1 MKKIKILLIGFAIFT
16 FAFTSCNSKK
26 DTEEVNTTT
35 EVYENAQSKTES
47 KPIPKS
53 KPKVYLPNETVP
65 VLQAPAGFRGAIVR
79 ARLESE
85 HSRRV
90 TVHIAIYA
98 RGEKVG
104 QTWVTIPK
112 GELEGEEQTRL
123 DGFMGWFEDRIP
135 STVELK
141 ITSVSEY

>member
-1 MKKIKILLIGFAIFT
+1 MRKILTLLIGFAICT
-16 FAFTSCNSKK
+16 SAIISCNSKK
-26 DTEEVNTTT
+26 NTEEANTAT
-35 EVYENAQSKTES
+35 EVYENTQSETAS
-47 KPIPKS
+47 KSKS
-53 KPKVYLPNETVP
+53 KPKAYLPNETVS
-65 VLQAPAGFRGAIVR
+65 VLQAGAGFRGAIVR

-85 HSRRV
+85 HSRNF

-112 GELEGEEQTRL
+112 GELEGEEETRL

-135 STVELK
+135 STVKLK
-141 ITSVSEY
+141 IISVSEGY